1 MTVGAIL
8 IIHTPENKI
17 AIAASRAHIA
27 VIRIFTLR
35 IDDAHPGNGAMQDF
49 DLFQKWDGVISVHA
63 KTQSIPFVA
72 PPFVHLVDRERSIY
86 VIHGNNFLSR
96 KITRAMVE
104 MEKIPKHQ
112 PSLSPAIWTINGFL
126 YVHCLIEVQFRL
138 RDLVSA
144 TTVVTG
150 LTYGKWSGRNH

>member
-112 PSLSPAIWTINGFL
+112 PPLSPALWTIDRLL
-126 YVHCLIEVQFRL
+126 YVHRLIELQFRRSDEIGL
-138 RDLVSA
+138 A
-144 TTVVTG
+144 TTLAFFSCSERRT
-150 LTYGKWSGRNH
+150 LH